1 MIITVQNILARISL
15 ILLLPIAM
23 NTTTILGPLGPMTT
37 TAYIPFTLITT
48 VPNPVVLGSI
58 EHITITV
65 SMNGLNGTR
74 IPGATIHGMVIP
86 PPEPPSI
93 SANTEHTISANTE
106 HTFSGLTDSSGNL
119 FYQMIISKYARP
131 GQYMLNVQAI
141 APNNTRDNT
150 PLEISTQNFTV
161 AT

>member
-65 SMNGLNGTR
+65 SMNGPDGTR
-74 IPGATIHGMVIP
+74 IPGATIHGMVISSP
-86 PPEPPSI
+86 LAPPS
-93 SANTEHTISANTE
+93 ISANTE

>member
-1 MIITVQNILARISL
+1 MIVASKNMLAKISL
-15 ILLLPIAM
+15 ILLLPAAAI
-23 NTTTILGPLGPMTT
+23 GPLGPLTT

-48 VPNPVVLGSI
+48 DPNPVALGSL

-86 PPEPPSI
+86 PPPPPSI
-93 SANTEHTISANTE
+93 TAETK
-106 HTFSGLTDSSGNL
+106 HTFSGLTDSNGNF
-119 FYQMIISKYARP
+119 FYQMTISKYARP
-131 GQYMLNVQAI
+131 GQYMINVQTI
-141 APNNTRDNT
+141 APNDTRDNT

-161 AT
+161 VAK